1 MPKAREHST
10 EALSIKSLKLKD
22 NIPNLKLYNLR
33 FKKRKRK
40 KSRSLFY
47 RIRRVLRA
55 HTFLPPRAFPFRLYC
70 ICRSTERE
78 RERASEDRREKIS
91 ILGLGFSYNL
101 HLVRFRIQSKMGVNS
116 LPSESSNDL
125 DEQIAQLMECKPLS
139 EQQVPFY
146 QILIFLK
153 WKVNLGS
160 VWLPRKH
167 EANDNE
173 LQLIVNLYW
182 LCFRL
187 ELCVR
192 RLRRY

>member
-1 MPKAREHST
+1 MLLT

-40 KSRSLFY
+40 KRRSLFY

-70 ICRSTERE
+70 ICRSRERE
-78 RERASEDRREKIS
+78 RESERGQERENFNS
-91 ILGLGFSYNL
+91 RVRVFPYNL
-101 HLVRFRIQSKMGVNS
+101 HVVRFRIQSKMGVNS

>member
-1 MPKAREHST
+1 
-10 EALSIKSLKLKD
+10 
-22 NIPNLKLYNLR
+22 LR

-40 KSRSLFY
+40 KKKKPVLPYKASATRSHISSST
-47 RIRRVLRA
+47 R
-55 HTFLPPRAFPFRLYC
+55 FP
-70 ICRSTERE
+70 ISTLTASAGAESERE
-78 RERASEDRREKIS
+78 RERESEQGQERENLNSRVKV
-91 ILGLGFSYNL
+91 FPYNL

-146 QILIFLK
+146 QIHIFLK
-153 WKVNLGS
+153 WKINLGS
-160 VWLPRKH
+160 VWLPRKP
-167 EANDNE
+167 EASDNE

>member
-1 MPKAREHST
+1 MLLT

-22 NIPNLKLYNLR
+22 NIPNLKLLYNLR

-40 KSRSLFY
+40 KKKKP
-47 RIRRVLRA
+47 
-55 HTFLPPRAFPFRLYC
+55 FLPYKASATRSHISSSTRFP
-70 ICRSTERE
+70 ISTLLHLQEQRERE
-78 RERASEDRREKIS
+78 REREQGQERENLNS
-91 ILGLGFSYNL
+91 RVRVFPYNL
-101 HLVRFRIQSKMGVNS
+101 HVVRFRIQSKMGVNS